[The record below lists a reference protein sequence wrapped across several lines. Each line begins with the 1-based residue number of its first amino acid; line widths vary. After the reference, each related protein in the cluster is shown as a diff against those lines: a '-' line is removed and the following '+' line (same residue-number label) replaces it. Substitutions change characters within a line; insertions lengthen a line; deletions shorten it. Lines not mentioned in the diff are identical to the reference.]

1 MVSVG
6 TRSGETDAP
15 GSGPRCRSFTV
26 DERARVPF
34 ALIGV
39 LLLVTSS
46 TYAAGIAD
54 QGLISEDRSVE
65 RAIERVDADSTA
77 ALRAAARRAAH
88 DAAAEPVTRA
98 PDETTAGPGDG
109 HATTA
114 VRNES
119 PFEDAFRIRLAI
131 AGAEALSAVDA
142 EVGGVRASASL
153 PAVDDP
159 EELAAARGRIRVESA
174 ANGTATRVTFEDVET
189 TATRGGRT
197 IVERTEDRTVVVAV
211 PTLAAHERTAQ
222 FERRLDRGP
231 TEGPGLGR
239 QLTASLYPMAW
250 ARGYGQF
257 AGAPVENVLAN
268 RHVELSTNAGIVRTQ
283 RDVFGASDPNARGGV
298 ARATARTG
306 VTDLLKPTGVDE
318 GSWTEAVLSAP
329 TPGESDG
336 AGRSRGSA
344 ESGDLAPQPS
354 EDAAFEPPGDPT
366 DERTS
371 VPVGRAADE
380 GATRVYD
387 DLDAIIEDA
396 YRVEASVET
405 STALVVDGG
414 RPTPPSPAAPES
426 TTTGGWDRVDLTRTE
441 RSPVVSGSGVPEGV
455 PSGTVDPGERVSF
468 GVATREATVE
478 RVAIAEWERVTIQ
491 RGPNG
496 TVVDEQVH
504 RTTTRD
510 AVTDRYRVRVSV
522 SGEHAPTDGAPD
534 RAAATFGAG
543 DTTDGPDLRDAP
555 SAARADLGVDTDG
568 GVDRIAEEAV
578 SRGAV
583 RDSTTVVGSR
593 SAGDRDAVA
602 AEVAALASD
611 VRDIETEASMENA
624 AFGEAEPYADLARA
638 LRDRRSALVDAP
650 ATYDGAVDRAGTAAR
665 AAYLDAVIDELE
677 DAADDR
683 ERATNGFLDR
693 VNGAFDG
700 PDVGDALASR
710 EAARDPGT
718 YAVGADGPGGEVTF
732 APRGS
737 PGYLPRTTVDG
748 ESVSG
753 VNGTT
758 TRPLA
763 VRNVNYVTVPY
774 GEVSSGVVDRILG
787 TENTVR
793 VGTAG
798 RSLRLANEALAVGDD
813 PDLRADRDA
822 LARQIDGSLAEV
834 DRELEAAIR
843 VRTSLSRDERRRALD
858 EAAASYGTTGE
869 RAVAVGNGSYPERVA
884 AEAASVGS
892 LSPAAEEALA
902 ANLRVATRTAAGR
915 DAVRVPTRF
924 VDDTTSGARVLLR
937 DRLEKAIEREAARA
951 GEAAAGTVS
960 EKAVEE
966 LGEEW
971 SLKPAR
977 TVGAGLPV
985 APVPGYW
992 VTTVNAWRVQ
1002 VRGEY
1007 PRFAL
1012 RADVGTP
1019 GERFA
1024 YVRSEGDV
1032 TVEVGGETV
1041 QLGETDPV
1049 AFETETV
1056 VAVAVP
1062 AGPPGVGDVDGTRDE
1077 RSKGW
1082 PCPGAMGEPSPKGDG
1097 GGSCAEP

>member
-1 MVSVG
+1 MRNRLS
-6 TRSGETDAP
+6 TARAPDSG
-15 GSGPRCRSFTV
+15 SRCRSFTV

-46 TYAAGIAD
+46 TYAAGIAE

-77 ALRAAARRAAH
+77 ALRTAARQAAH

-98 PDETTAGPGDG
+98 PDETAAGRSDSRE
-109 HATTA
+109 TTA
-114 VRNES
+114 VRNGS
-119 PFEDAFRIRLAI
+119 AFEDAFRIRLAI

-142 EVGGVRASASL
+142 EIGDVTATASL

-159 EELAAARGRIRVESA
+159 SELAAARDRVDVESV
-174 ANGTATRVTFEDVET
+174 ANGTATRVTFEGVKT
-189 TATRGGRT
+189 TATRNGRT
-197 IVERTEDRTVVVAV
+197 VVDRTEDRTVVVAV
-211 PTLAAHERTAQ
+211 PTLAAHERTER
-222 FERRLDRGP
+222 FEERLNRGP
-231 TEGPGLGR
+231 VEGPGLGR
-239 QLTASLYPMAW
+239 QLTASLYPMSW
-250 ARGYGQF
+250 ARGYAQY

-318 GSWTEAVLSAP
+318 GSWTEAVLTAP
-329 TPGESDG
+329 TPGRTDGQRKGESPNG
-336 AGRSRGSA
+336 
-344 ESGDLAPQPS
+344 QPS
-354 EDAAFEPPGDPT
+354 EDAAFEPSEDRT
-366 DERTS
+366 DERTAVS
-371 VPVGRAADE
+371 IGRAADE
-380 GATRVYD
+380 GATRVYG
-387 DLDAIIEDA
+387 DLDATIEDA

-405 STALVVDGG
+405 STTRIVDGG
-414 RPTPPSPAAPES
+414 RPTPPTPSSSEA
-426 TTTGGWDRVDLTRTE
+426 TTTGDWERVDLRRTE
-441 RSPVVSGSGVPEGV
+441 RTPVVSGSGVPEGV

-478 RVAIAEWERVTIQ
+478 RVAVAEWERVTVE

-496 TVVDEQVH
+496 SVVDETVH
-504 RTTTRD
+504 RATTHET
-510 AVTDRYRVRVSV
+510 VTDRYRVRVSV
-522 SGEHAPTDGAPD
+522 SGAHTPTDGAPD
-534 RAAATFGAG
+534 RATETFGAG
-543 DTTDGPDLRDAP
+543 DASDGPDLRDVP
-555 SAARADLGVDTDG
+555 PAARADLGVGTETG
-568 GVDRIAEEAV
+568 IDRIAEDAV
-578 SRGAV
+578 SGGDITR
-583 RDSTTVVGSR
+583 STTIVGSR
-593 SAGDRDAVA
+593 SSADRDAVA
-602 AEVAALASD
+602 ADVAALASD
-611 VRDIETEASMENA
+611 VRDVEVEASMEEA
-624 AFGEAEPYADLARA
+624 AVGEAEPYADLADV
-638 LRDRRSALVDAP
+638 LRDRRAELVDAP
-650 ATYDGAVDRAGTAAR
+650 ATYDGAADRAGTAAR

-683 ERATNGFLDR
+683 ERATDGFLDR
-693 VNGAFDG
+693 VSGAFDG

-718 YAVGADGPGGEVTF
+718 YAVGEDGPGGAVTF
-732 APRGS
+732 APRGA

-748 ESVSG
+748 EIVDG

-774 GEVSSGVVDRILG
+774 GEVSSGIVARILG
-787 TENTVR
+787 SEDTVR

-798 RSLRLANEALAVGDD
+798 RSLLLANEALEAGDD

-822 LARQIDGSLAEV
+822 LARQVSGSLDEV
-834 DRELEAAIR
+834 DSELRSTLR
-843 VRTSLSRDERRRALD
+843 VRTSLSRDERREVLD
-858 EAAASYGTTGE
+858 ETAAGYGSTAE
-869 RAVAVGNGSYPERVA
+869 RAVAVGNGSYPDRVA

-892 LSPAAEEALA
+892 LSRAAEEALA

-924 VDDTTSGARVLLR
+924 VDETTSGARVLLR
-937 DRLEKAIEREAARA
+937 DRMEKAIEKEAARA
-951 GEAAAGTVS
+951 GEAAAGKAS

-966 LGEEW
+966 LGEKW
-971 SLKPAR
+971 SMEPAR
-977 TVGAGLPV
+977 AVGAGLPV

-1012 RADVGTP
+1012 RADVGAP

-1032 TVEVGGETV
+1032 TVDVGGETV
-1041 QLGETDPV
+1041 RLGETEPV

-1077 RSKGW
+1077 RSGGW
-1082 PCPGAMGEPSPKGDG
+1082 PCPGAMGESPASDDG
-1097 GGSCAEP
+1097 ACTAS

>member
-1 MVSVG
+1 MENQSSG
-6 TRSGETDAP
+6 THT
-15 GSGPRCRSFTV
+15 SGPGRCRSFTV

-65 RAIERVDADSTA
+65 RAVERVDADSTA
-77 ALRAAARRAAH
+77 ALRTAARQAAH

-98 PDETTAGPGDG
+98 PGERVTGSKGG
-109 HATTA
+109 HGTTA
-114 VRNES
+114 VRNGS
-119 PFEDAFRIRLAI
+119 SFEDAFRIRLAI
-131 AGAEALSAVDA
+131 AGAEALAAVDA
-142 EVGGVRASASL
+142 DVGGVTATASL

-159 EELAAARGRIRVESA
+159 SELAAARDRVRVESV
-174 ANGTATRVTFEDVET
+174 ANGTATQVTFEGVET
-189 TATRGGRT
+189 TATRNGR
-197 IVERTEDRTVVVAV
+197 IVVERTGDRTVVVAV
-211 PTLAAHERTAQ
+211 PTLAAHERTER
-222 FERRLDRGP
+222 FEERLDRGP
-231 TEGPGLGR
+231 VEGPGLGR
-239 QLTASLYPMAW
+239 QLTASLYPMTW
-250 ARGYGQF
+250 ARGYAQF

-318 GSWTEAVLSAP
+318 GSWTDVVLDAP
-329 TPGESDG
+329 TPGEGSPSESDYPDETG
-336 AGRSRGSA
+336 DP
-344 ESGDLAPQPS
+344 SGQPS
-354 EDAAFEPPGDPT
+354 EDAAFEPDTDRT
-366 DERTS
+366 DERTP

-380 GATRVYD
+380 GATRVYG
-387 DLDAIIEDA
+387 DLDAIIESA
-396 YRVEASVET
+396 YRVEASLET
-405 STALVVDGG
+405 STTLVDDGG
-414 RPTPPSPAAPES
+414 RPTPPAPS
-426 TTTGGWDRVDLTRTE
+426 TSGLATTGDWERVDLTRTE
-441 RSPVVSGSGVPEGV
+441 RSPVVSGAGVPEGV
-455 PSGTVDPGERVSF
+455 PSGTVAPGERVSF

-478 RVAIAEWERVTIQ
+478 RVAVAEWERVTVE

-496 TVVDEQVH
+496 SVVDETVH
-504 RTTTRD
+504 RATTRD
-510 AVTDRYRVRVSV
+510 AATDRYRVRVSV
-522 SGEHAPTDGAPD
+522 SGEHAPTDGAPE

-543 DTTDGPDLRDAP
+543 DATDGPDLRDTP

-568 GVDRIAEEAV
+568 GVDRIAEDAV
-578 SRGAV
+578 EGGEV
-583 RDSTTVVGSR
+583 RESTTVVGSR
-593 SAGDRDAVA
+593 SSDDRDAVA
-602 AEVAALASD
+602 ADVAALASD
-611 VRDIETEASMENA
+611 VRDIETEASMEDA
-624 AFGEAEPYADLARA
+624 AVGEAEPYADLADA
-638 LRDRRSALVDAP
+638 VRDRRTELVDAP
-650 ATYDGAVDRAGTAAR
+650 ATYDGAADRAGTAAR
-665 AAYLDAVIDELE
+665 AAYLDAVIGELE
-677 DAADDR
+677 SAADDR
-683 ERATNGFLDR
+683 ERATDGFLDS

-718 YAVGADGPGGEVTF
+718 YSVGENGPGGAVTF
-732 APRGS
+732 APNGS

-748 ESVSG
+748 EAVDG

-787 TENTVR
+787 TEDTVR

-798 RSLRLANEALAVGDD
+798 RSLLLANEALAAGDD
-813 PDLRADRDA
+813 SDLRADRDA
-822 LARQIDGSLAEV
+822 LARQIDGSLDEV
-834 DRELEAAIR
+834 DRELRSALR
-843 VRTSLSRDERRRALD
+843 VRASLSRDERRRALD
-858 EAAASYGTTGE
+858 EAAASYGSTGE
-869 RAVAVGNGSYPERVA
+869 RAVAVGNGSYPDRVA

-892 LSPAAEEALA
+892 LSRAGEAALA
-902 ANLRVATRTAAGR
+902 ANLRVATRSAAER

-924 VDDTTSGARVLLR
+924 VDGATSGARVLLR
-937 DRLEKAIEREAARA
+937 DRMEKAIEKEAARA
-951 GEAAAGTVS
+951 GEAAARKAS
-960 EKAVEE
+960 EKTAEE
-966 LGEEW
+966 FGEKW

-1012 RADVGTP
+1012 RADVGAP

-1032 TVEVGGETV
+1032 TVDVGGETV
-1041 QLGETDPV
+1041 RLGETEPV

-1077 RSKGW
+1077 RSGGW
-1082 PCPGAMGEPSPKGDG
+1082 PCPGAMGESPASDEGECTT
-1097 GGSCAEP
+1097 S